1 MKFKFLRIP
10 YLKKNE
16 AVTGI
21 IRIMKISFIFLF
33 IFSFQLLALETKAQ
47 DAVIELKTNSMTVG
61 QLINEIEKQ
70 TDYLV
75 VYSNREIDAARKVDV
90 QRKSDKV
97 SSYLNEA
104 FAGTDISY
112 DFENNYIV
120 LMKKANRN
128 AATVADMIR
137 SAQQQGKT
145 ITGKVVDANGEPI
158 IGATI
163 LIKGTSQGTVTDM
176 DGNYTLT
183 NVPEE
188 TILQFSYVG
197 MEPQEIS
204 VSGKTVINVTMKEA
218 TELLEEVVVVGY
230 GVVKKSDLT
239 GSISKL
245 KTEDMENRTIVRPE
259 QALQGKTAG
268 VQVIQ
273 TSGAPGKAAS
283 IRIRGFSS
291 NTSSDPLYVVD
302 GLRTSDIGAID
313 PNNIESIEV
322 LKDAASAAIYGALA
336 GNGVVLITTK
346 KGKQGEGKITYDVQL
361 VTNELSRIPKVMN
374 ANEYVNYMTEAG
386 FITQNEVNSLWDG
399 KTNTDWT
406 KVAFENSFMQ
416 KHNLSFQGGNEKGS
430 YILSLS
436 YLDQD
441 GIVKG
446 NKDSYNRI
454 TGMINA
460 DYNIKKWLKIGT
472 TNTMEKYEVQSVSE
486 NNEYGSLLAS
496 VLQMDPL
503 TPAYYTTDN
512 LPDFM
517 KNLLN
522 GGKVLLQDE
531 KGRYYGISQVFEG
544 ENVHPLIMRDR
555 TDAPTKGANVLGT
568 IYADFT
574 PIKGFTFT
582 SKLGYRASYAS
593 SYSYSQIYY
602 ANAVAHN
609 DKISISRTNSNSW
622 YYQWENFANYMK
634 SIDKHNF
641 TLMLGASYSEPYSTN
656 VTASGDEIIKD
667 DPLFRDLN
675 YLTPTATKSVSGGYS
690 DYGRQ
695 FSYFGRIVY
704 NYANKYLIQTSLR
717 RDAYDTSILP
727 KENRWGTFPAI
738 SAGYT
743 ISNEDFFSK
752 EVPVS
757 FLKLRASWGQN
768 GSIGPLGG
776 FAYRAA
782 ISSSNSY
789 PFTEDIAYQVASNPT
804 TLDNPELKW
813 ETSEQLDFGLDLR
826 AFKDRL
832 SFTVDYFDKKTK
844 GLLVSTVPPYETGV
858 SSVVVN
864 GGNVSNKGFEFEI
877 GWREKV
883 NDFSYSI
890 TGNLSTLKNKVTY
903 LDPSISRID
912 GASFHTNSG
921 ITAFE
926 KGYPVWYMRGYQLA
940 DIDNETGDPIF
951 VDQLTVDT
959 NGDGKP
965 DTADGIIDDN
975 DKVMLGKGFPDF
987 TYGITLNASYKGL
1000 DLTVFGTG
1008 AEGNSIFN
1016 CLTRIDRP
1024 RANRLK
1030 IFYDDRWT
1038 TSNTDASK
1046 PRPNSINEDKYWISN
1061 DLVMD
1066 GSYFKIKQ
1074 IQLGYTFPENL
1085 IKKLSISNLR
1095 IYASFDDWFV
1105 FTSYPGFDPEASAGS
1120 TNLLGVDKGSYPNS
1134 KKAVIGINVAF

>member
-1 MKFKFLRIP
+1 MVVGTAIAWSATTYSQSTKLSVNLKDATVRDVIKAIEEQSEFLFLFQEGQVDLNRRVSIRAEGKQLHEILDEVFKGTDNIYIVSDRQVVIGKAPRKTLEVQ
-10 YLKKNE
+10 LAALQKD
-16 AVTGI
+16 
-21 IRIMKISFIFLF
+21 MKIS
-33 IFSFQLLALETKAQ
+33 
-47 DAVIELKTNSMTVG
+47 
-61 QLINEIEKQ
+61 IN
-70 TDYLV
+70 
-75 VYSNREIDAARKVDV
+75 
-90 QRKSDKV
+90 
-97 SSYLNEA
+97 
-104 FAGTDISY
+104 
-112 DFENNYIV
+112 
-120 LMKKANRN
+120 
-128 AATVADMIR
+128 
-137 SAQQQGKT
+137 QQQQKE
-145 ITGKVVDANGEPI
+145 ITGKVTDSSGDPLP
-158 IGATI
+158 GATI
-163 LIKGTSQGTVTDM
+163 IVKGTTIGTVTDP
-176 DGNYTLT
+176 DGMFSLRIPINAQTLQ
-183 NVPEE
+183 
-188 TILQFSYVG
+188 ISFVG
-197 MEPQEIS
+197 M
-204 VSGKTVINVTMKEA
+204 KTVEIPIGNQITFNVV
-218 TELLEEVVVVGY
+218 LEEELISLQEVVAVGY
-230 GVVKKSDLT
+230 GTMRKSDLT

-245 KTEDMENRTIVRPE
+245 KNEDIENRTIVRPE

-291 NTSSDPLYVVD
+291 NTSSDPLYIVD

-361 VTNELSRIPKVMN
+361 VTNQLSRIPKVMN
-374 ANEYVNYMTEAG
+374 ANEYINYMTEGG
-386 FITQNEVNSLWDG
+386 FIAQNEINTLWDG

-416 KHNLSFQGGNEKGS
+416 RHNLSFQGGNEKGS
-430 YILSLS
+430 YILALS
-436 YLDQD
+436 YLNQD

-446 NKDSYNRI
+446 NKDTYNRI

-460 DYNIKKWLKIGT
+460 DYNIKEWLKIGT
-472 TNTMEKYEVQSVSE
+472 TNTMEKWEFQSVSE
-486 NNEYGSLLAS
+486 NSEYGSLLAS

-503 TPAYYTTDN
+503 TPAYYTSDD
-512 LPDFM
+512 LPESM

-555 TDAPTKGANVLGT
+555 TNAPTKGANLLGT

-574 PIKGFTFT
+574 PIKGLTFT
-582 SKLGYRASYAS
+582 SKLGYRASYTS
-593 SYSYSQIYY
+593 SYSYSPIYY

-609 DKISISRTNSNSW
+609 DKISISRTNSNSL
-622 YYQWENFANYMK
+622 YYQWENFANY
-634 SIDKHNF
+634 SQNFGKHNF
-641 TLMLGASYSEPYSTN
+641 TTMLGTSYSEPYSTS
-656 VTASGDEIIKD
+656 VSGTGNEIIKD
-667 DPLFRDLN
+667 SPLFRDLN

-690 DYGRQ
+690 NYGRQ
-695 FSYFGRIVY
+695 FSYFGRIIY
-704 NYANKYLIQTSLR
+704 NYADKYLIQTSLR

-743 ISNEDFFSK
+743 ISNEEFF
-752 EVPVS
+752 PRNIPLS
-757 FLKLRASWGQN
+757 FLKFRASWGQN

-776 FAYRAA
+776 FAYRSA
-782 ISSSNSY
+782 ITSGSSY
-789 PFTEDIAYQVASNPT
+789 PFTEDIIYQIASYPT

-813 ETSEQLDFGLDLR
+813 EASEQLDFGLDLR
-826 AFKDRL
+826 VFKDRL
-832 SFTVDYFDKKTK
+832 SFSFDYFDKKTK

-864 GGNVSNKGFEFEI
+864 GGNVSNKGMEFEF
-877 GWREKV
+877 GWRERI
-883 NDFSYSI
+883 NDFSYSA
-890 TGNLSTLKNKVTY
+890 TANLSTLKNKVIY

-912 GASFHTNSG
+912 GASFHTNPG

-926 KGYPVWYMRGYQLA
+926 KGYPVWYMRGYQLK

-965 DTADGIIDDN
+965 DAADGVIDDN

-987 TYGITLNASYKGL
+987 TYGITLNASYKGF

-1030 IFYDDRWT
+1030 IFYNDRWN

-1046 PRPNSINEDKYWISN
+1046 PRPNCNNEDKYWISS

-1074 IQLGYTFPENL
+1074 IQLGYTFPKNL
-1085 IKKLSISNLR
+1085 IKKLYMTNLR

-1105 FTSYPGFDPEASAGS
+1105 FTNYPGFDPEASAGS
-1120 TNLLGVDKGSYPNS
+1120 TTLLGVDKGSYPNS